1 MSINFDRAQA
11 DYYQIDDDTFEN
23 FENRLKDEFSFS
35 NDNSELYMDEKGIL
49 NIKQNNTQ
57 QTIQDS
63 TKTSSN
69 TDKIIVVTKQRKSSK
84 IKFETKTNP
93 ILEEEINKIIIN
105 KMNINPEDK
114 LKFLLDINPKDI
126 RILKIK
132 DELINDVLND
142 ESKRKCV
149 EEKIAFK
156 VENRHILGIK
166 RNDDSIEPNRR
177 KSKSD
182 NIIKKIKNRII
193 DFLLSF
199 VNKLINSLYSKDKI
213 NQILS
218 KLNLPLIKSQ
228 NEDVLKKIDDKI
240 VANHTNKS
248 YNLEFLSFKL
258 KGLLSK
264 KNSERYSIPD
274 NYNELIISEL
284 LKDDENKDIF
294 NFVFNEIDI
303 EAWLQIFTYQ
313 KELECYMKNSLANEE
328 HELKLKENI
337 VRIDEYL
344 MKYLNSEK
352 DDKIY
357 YHCFLLLLYNFRI
370 YLSNKKGRNCFNKYS
385 D

>member
-23 FENRLKDEFSFS
+23 FENRLEDEFSFS

-84 IKFETKTNP
+84 IKFKIKTNP
-93 ILEEEINKIIIN
+93 VLEEEINKIIIN
-105 KMNINPEDK
+105 KMNINQEDK

-132 DELINDVLND
+132 DELINN
-142 ESKRKCV
+142 ESKSEYL

-156 VENRHILGIK
+156 VENGQILGIK
-166 RNDDSIEPNRR
+166 RNDDSIESNRR

-228 NEDVLKKIDDKI
+228 NEDVLKKIDHKI
-240 VANHTNKS
+240 VANQTSKS
-248 YNLEFLSFKL
+248 YNLKFLSFKL
-258 KGLLSK
+258 KDLLSK
-264 KNSERYSIPD
+264 MNSERYNIPD

-328 HELKLKENI
+328 YEIKLKENMI
-337 VRIDEYL
+337 RIDGYL
-344 MKYLNSEK
+344 IKYLNSEK

-370 YLSNKKGRNCFNKYS
+370 YLSNKKGMNF
-385 D
+385 

>member
-1 MSINFDRAQA
+1 MSITFDREPA

-23 FENRLKDEFSFS
+23 FENRFEDEFSFS
-35 NDNSELYMDEKGIL
+35 NDNSDLYMDEKGIL

-93 ILEEEINKIIIN
+93 VLEEEINKIIIN
-105 KMNINPEDK
+105 KMNLNPEDK

-132 DELINDVLND
+132 DELINN

-156 VENRHILGIK
+156 VENGQILGIK
-166 RNDDSIEPNRR
+166 RNDDSIESNRR

-328 HELKLKENI
+328 HELKLKENMI
-337 VRIDEYL
+337 RIDEYL

-370 YLSNKKGRNCFNKYS
+370 YLSNKKGMNF
-385 D
+385 

>member
-23 FENRLKDEFSFS
+23 FENRFEDEFSFR
-35 NDNSELYMDEKGIL
+35 NDNSDLYMDEKGIF

-84 IKFETKTNP
+84 IKFKIKTNP

-105 KMNINPEDK
+105 KMNINQEDK

-132 DELINDVLND
+132 DELIND
-142 ESKRKCV
+142 ESKRKYL

-156 VENRHILGIK
+156 VENGQILGIK
-166 RNDDSIEPNRR
+166 RNDDSIESNRR

-228 NEDVLKKIDDKI
+228 NEDVLKKIDHKI
-240 VANHTNKS
+240 VVNHTNKS
-248 YNLEFLSFKL
+248 YNLKFLSFKL
-258 KGLLSK
+258 KDLLSK
-264 KNSERYSIPD
+264 MNSERYSIPD

-294 NFVFNEIDI
+294 NFVFNEINI

-328 HELKLKENI
+328 HEIKLKENMI
-337 VRIDEYL
+337 RIDGYL

-370 YLSNKKGRNCFNKYS
+370 YLSNKKGMNF
-385 D
+385 

>member
-1 MSINFDRAQA
+1 MINFNSEQ
-11 DYYQIDDDTFEN
+11 DYFYQNDEIFGEAEATFE
-23 FENRLKDEFSFS
+23 DDFSFR
-35 NDNSELYMDEKGIL
+35 NDNSDLYMDEKGNL

-132 DELINDVLND
+132 DELIND
-142 ESKRKCV
+142 ESKGEYI

-156 VENRHILGIK
+156 VENGQILGIK
-166 RNDDSIEPNRR
+166 RNDDSIESNRR

-228 NEDVLKKIDDKI
+228 NEDILKKIDHKI

-248 YNLEFLSFKL
+248 YNLKFLSFKL
-258 KGLLSK
+258 KDLLSK
-264 KNSERYSIPD
+264 MNSERYSIPD

-328 HELKLKENI
+328 HEIKLKENMI
-337 VRIDEYL
+337 RIDGYL

>member
-1 MSINFDRAQA
+1 MSINFDREPA
-11 DYYQIDDDTFEN
+11 DYYHIDDDTFVN
-23 FENRLKDEFSFS
+23 FENRFEDEFSFR
-35 NDNSELYMDEKGIL
+35 NDNSDLYMDEKGIF

-84 IKFETKTNP
+84 IKFEAKTNP

-105 KMNINPEDK
+105 KMNINQEDK

-132 DELINDVLND
+132 EELIND
-142 ESKRKCV
+142 ESKRKYL

-156 VENRHILGIK
+156 VENGQILGIK
-166 RNDDSIEPNRR
+166 RNDDSIESNRR

-228 NEDVLKKIDDKI
+228 NEDVLKKIDHKI

-248 YNLEFLSFKL
+248 YNLKFLSFKL
-258 KGLLSK
+258 KDLLSK
-264 KNSERYSIPD
+264 MNSERYSIPD

-313 KELECYMKNSLANEE
+313 KELECYTKNSLANEE
-328 HELKLKENI
+328 HEIKLKENMI
-337 VRIDEYL
+337 RIDGYL

>member
-1 MSINFDRAQA
+1 MSITFDREPA

-23 FENRLKDEFSFS
+23 FENRFEDEFSFS
-35 NDNSELYMDEKGIL
+35 NDNSDLYMDEKGIL

-93 ILEEEINKIIIN
+93 VLEEEINKIIIN
-105 KMNINPEDK
+105 KMNLNPEDK

-132 DELINDVLND
+132 DELINN

-156 VENRHILGIK
+156 VENGQILGIK
-166 RNDDSIEPNRR
+166 RNDDSIESNRR

-228 NEDVLKKIDDKI
+228 NEDVLKKIDHKI

-258 KGLLSK
+258 KDLLSK
-264 KNSERYSIPD
+264 MNSERYSIPD

-313 KELECYMKNSLANEE
+313 KELECYTKNSLANEE
-328 HELKLKENI
+328 HEIKLKENMI
-337 VRIDEYL
+337 RIDGYL

>member
-23 FENRLKDEFSFS
+23 FENRLEDEFSFS
-35 NDNSELYMDEKGIL
+35 NDNSDLYMDEKGIF

-105 KMNINPEDK
+105 KMNINQEDK

-132 DELINDVLND
+132 EELIND
-142 ESKRKCV
+142 ESKRKYL

-156 VENRHILGIK
+156 VENGQILGKK
-166 RNDDSIEPNRR
+166 RNDDSIEPNSR

-193 DFLLSF
+193 VFLLSF

-228 NEDVLKKIDDKI
+228 NEDVLKKIDHKI

-248 YNLEFLSFKL
+248 YNLKFLSFKL
-258 KGLLSK
+258 KDLLSK
-264 KNSERYSIPD
+264 MNSERYSIPD

-313 KELECYMKNSLANEE
+313 KELECYTKNSLANEE
-328 HELKLKENI
+328 HEIKLKENMI
-337 VRIDEYL
+337 RIDGYL

>member
-1 MSINFDRAQA
+1 MSITFDRAQA
-11 DYYQIDDDTFEN
+11 DYYQIDGDTFEN
-23 FENRLKDEFSFS
+23 FENRLEDEFSFS

-49 NIKQNNTQ
+49 NIKQNNTK

-84 IKFETKTNP
+84 IKFEAKTNP

-105 KMNINPEDK
+105 KMNINQEDK

-132 DELINDVLND
+132 DELIND
-142 ESKRKCV
+142 ESKGEYI

-156 VENRHILGIK
+156 VENGQILGIK
-166 RNDDSIEPNRR
+166 RNDDSIESNRR

-228 NEDVLKKIDDKI
+228 NEDVLKKIDHKI
-240 VANHTNKS
+240 VANQTSKS
-248 YNLEFLSFKL
+248 YNLKFLSYTL
-258 KGLLSK
+258 TDILYK

-294 NFVFNEIDI
+294 NFVFNKIDI

-370 YLSNKKGRNCFNKYS
+370 YLSNKKGMNF
-385 D
+385 

>member
-23 FENRLKDEFSFS
+23 FENRFEDEFSFS

-132 DELINDVLND
+132 DELIND
-142 ESKRKCV
+142 ESKGEYL
-149 EEKIAFK
+149 EEKITFK
-156 VENRHILGIK
+156 VENGQILGIK
-166 RNDDSIEPNRR
+166 RNDDSIESNRR

-228 NEDVLKKIDDKI
+228 NEDVLKKIDHKI

-248 YNLEFLSFKL
+248 YNLKFLSFKL
-258 KGLLSK
+258 KDLLSK
-264 KNSERYSIPD
+264 MNSERYSIPD

-370 YLSNKKGRNCFNKYS
+370 YLSNKKGRNRFNKYS

>member
-23 FENRLKDEFSFS
+23 FENRLEDEFSFS
-35 NDNSELYMDEKGIL
+35 NDNSDLYMDEKGCM

-69 TDKIIVVTKQRKSSK
+69 TDKIIVVTKQRKSSR

-132 DELINDVLND
+132 DELIND
-142 ESKRKCV
+142 EIKRKYLK
-149 EEKIAFK
+149 EKIAFK
-156 VENRHILGIK
+156 VENGQILGIK
-166 RNDDSIEPNRR
+166 RNDDSIESNRR

-228 NEDVLKKIDDKI
+228 NEDVLKKIDHKI
-240 VANHTNKS
+240 VANQTSKS
-248 YNLEFLSFKL
+248 YNLKFLSYKL
-258 KGLLSK
+258 KDLLSK
-264 KNSERYSIPD
+264 MNSERYSIPD

-294 NFVFNEIDI
+294 NLVFNEIDI

-313 KELECYMKNSLANEE
+313 KELECSTKNSLANEE
-328 HELKLKENI
+328 HEIKLKENMI
-337 VRIDEYL
+337 RIDGYL

>member
-1 MSINFDRAQA
+1 MSINFDSAQA

-23 FENRLKDEFSFS
+23 FENRLEDEFSFS
-35 NDNSELYMDEKGIL
+35 NDNSDLYMDEKGIF

-57 QTIQDS
+57 QTIQDP

-69 TDKIIVVTKQRKSSK
+69 TDKIIVLTKQRKSSR

-93 ILEEEINKIIIN
+93 VLEEEINKIIIN
-105 KMNINPEDK
+105 KMNINQEDK

-132 DELINDVLND
+132 DELIND
-142 ESKRKCV
+142 ESKGKYI

-156 VENRHILGIK
+156 VENGQILGIK
-166 RNDDSIEPNRR
+166 RNDNSIESNRR

-228 NEDVLKKIDDKI
+228 NEDVLKKIDHKI

-248 YNLEFLSFKL
+248 YNLKFLSFKL
-258 KGLLSK
+258 KDLLSK
-264 KNSERYSIPD
+264 MNSERYSIPD

-328 HELKLKENI
+328 HELKLKENMI
-337 VRIDEYL
+337 RIDEYL

-370 YLSNKKGRNCFNKYS
+370 YLSNKKGRNCFNKYP

>member
-1 MSINFDRAQA
+1 MSINFDSAQA

-23 FENRLKDEFSFS
+23 FENRLEDEFSFS
-35 NDNSELYMDEKGIL
+35 NDNSDLYMDEKGIF

-84 IKFETKTNP
+84 IKFKIKTNP
-93 ILEEEINKIIIN
+93 VLEEEINKIIIN
-105 KMNINPEDK
+105 KMNINQEDK

-132 DELINDVLND
+132 DELIND
-142 ESKRKCV
+142 ESKGKYI

-156 VENRHILGIK
+156 VENGQILGIK
-166 RNDDSIEPNRR
+166 RNDDSIESNRR

-228 NEDVLKKIDDKI
+228 NEDVLKKIDHKI
-240 VANHTNKS
+240 VVNHTNKS
-248 YNLEFLSFKL
+248 YNLEFLSYKL
-258 KGLLSK
+258 KDLLSK

-294 NFVFNEIDI
+294 NFVFNEINI

>member
-1 MSINFDRAQA
+1 MSINFDSAQA

-23 FENRLKDEFSFS
+23 FENRLEDEFSFS
-35 NDNSELYMDEKGIL
+35 NDNSDLYMDEKGIF

-93 ILEEEINKIIIN
+93 VLEEEINKIIIN
-105 KMNINPEDK
+105 KMNINQEDK

-132 DELINDVLND
+132 DELIND
-142 ESKRKCV
+142 ESKGEYI

-156 VENRHILGIK
+156 VENGQILGIK

-228 NEDVLKKIDDKI
+228 NEDVLKKIDHKI

-248 YNLEFLSFKL
+248 YNLKFLSFKL
-258 KGLLSK
+258 KDLLSK
-264 KNSERYSIPD
+264 MNSERYSIPD

-370 YLSNKKGRNCFNKYS
+370 YLSNKKGMNF
-385 D
+385 

>member
-1 MSINFDRAQA
+1 MSINFDSAQA

-23 FENRLKDEFSFS
+23 FENRLEDEFSFS

-132 DELINDVLND
+132 DELINN
-142 ESKRKCV
+142 EIKRKYLK
-149 EEKIAFK
+149 EKIAFK
-156 VENRHILGIK
+156 VENGQILGIK
-166 RNDDSIEPNRR
+166 RNDDYIESNRR

-228 NEDVLKKIDDKI
+228 NEDVLKKIDHKI
-240 VANHTNKS
+240 VVNHTNNS

-370 YLSNKKGRNCFNKYS
+370 YLSNKKGMNF
-385 D
+385 

>member
-1 MSINFDRAQA
+1 MTINFEDAPT

-23 FENRLKDEFSFS
+23 FENRLKDEFSFG
-35 NDNSELYMDEKGIL
+35 NDNSDLYMDEKGCM

-93 ILEEEINKIIIN
+93 VLEEEINKIIIN
-105 KMNINPEDK
+105 KMNINQEDK

-132 DELINDVLND
+132 DELIND
-142 ESKRKCV
+142 ESKGEYI

-156 VENRHILGIK
+156 VENGQILGIK

-199 VNKLINSLYSKDKI
+199 ANKLINSLYSKDKI

-228 NEDVLKKIDDKI
+228 NEDVLKKIDHKI
-240 VANHTNKS
+240 VANQTSKS
-248 YNLEFLSFKL
+248 YNLKFLSFKL

>member
-23 FENRLKDEFSFS
+23 FENRFEDEFSFR
-35 NDNSELYMDEKGIL
+35 NDNSDLYMDEKGIF

-84 IKFETKTNP
+84 IKFKIKTNP

-105 KMNINPEDK
+105 KMNINQEDK

-132 DELINDVLND
+132 DELIND
-142 ESKRKCV
+142 ESKGKYI

-156 VENRHILGIK
+156 VENGQILGIK
-166 RNDDSIEPNRR
+166 RNDDSIESNRR

-228 NEDVLKKIDDKI
+228 NEDVLKKIDHKI

-313 KELECYMKNSLANEE
+313 KELECYTKNSLANEE
-328 HELKLKENI
+328 HELKLKENMI
-337 VRIDEYL
+337 RIDEYL

>member
-1 MSINFDRAQA
+1 MSINFDSAQA

-23 FENRLKDEFSFS
+23 FENRLEDEFSFS

-132 DELINDVLND
+132 DELINN
-142 ESKRKCV
+142 EIKRKYLK
-149 EEKIAFK
+149 EKIAFK
-156 VENRHILGIK
+156 VENGQILGIK
-166 RNDDSIEPNRR
+166 RNDDYIESNRR

-228 NEDVLKKIDDKI
+228 NEDVLKKIDHKI
-240 VANHTNKS
+240 VVNHTNNS

>member
-23 FENRLKDEFSFS
+23 FENRLEDEFSFS

-132 DELINDVLND
+132 DELIND
-142 ESKRKCV
+142 ESKGKYI

-156 VENRHILGIK
+156 VENGQILGIK
-166 RNDDSIEPNRR
+166 RNDDSIESNRR

-228 NEDVLKKIDDKI
+228 NEDVLKKIDHKI

-248 YNLEFLSFKL
+248 YNLKFLSFKL
-258 KGLLSK
+258 KDLLSK
-264 KNSERYSIPD
+264 MNSERYSIPD

>member
-1 MSINFDRAQA
+1 MSINFDREPA

-23 FENRLKDEFSFS
+23 FENRFEDEFSFR
-35 NDNSELYMDEKGIL
+35 NDNSDLYMDEKGIF

-69 TDKIIVVTKQRKSSK
+69 TDKIIVLTKQRKSSK

-93 ILEEEINKIIIN
+93 VLEEEINKIIIN

-132 DELINDVLND
+132 DELIND
-142 ESKRKCV
+142 ESKGEYI
-149 EEKIAFK
+149 EEKITFK
-156 VENRHILGIK
+156 VENGQILGIK

-313 KELECYMKNSLANEE
+313 KELECYTKNSLANEE
-328 HELKLKENI
+328 HEIKLKENMI
-337 VRIDEYL
+337 RIDGYL

-370 YLSNKKGRNCFNKYS
+370 YLSNKKGRNCFNKYP

>member
-1 MSINFDRAQA
+1 MIDFGGGQDCF
-11 DYYQIDDDTFEN
+11 YQN
-23 FENRLKDEFSFS
+23 DEIFG
-35 NDNSELYMDEKGIL
+35 EAG
-49 NIKQNNTQ
+49 
-57 QTIQDS
+57 
-63 TKTSSN
+63 
-69 TDKIIVVTKQRKSSK
+69 VTKQRKSSK

-105 KMNINPEDK
+105 KMNINQEDK

-156 VENRHILGIK
+156 VENGQILGIK
-166 RNDDSIEPNRR
+166 RNDDSIESNRR

-228 NEDVLKKIDDKI
+228 NEDVLKKIDHKI

-248 YNLEFLSFKL
+248 YNLKFLSFKL
-258 KGLLSK
+258 KDLLSK
-264 KNSERYSIPD
+264 MNSERYSIPD

-313 KELECYMKNSLANEE
+313 KELECYTKNSLANEE
-328 HELKLKENI
+328 HEIKLKENMI
-337 VRIDEYL
+337 RIDGYL

-370 YLSNKKGRNCFNKYS
+370 YLSNKKGMNF
-385 D
+385 

>member
-1 MSINFDRAQA
+1 MSINFDRALA
-11 DYYQIDDDTFEN
+11 DYYQNDDDTLEN
-23 FENRLKDEFSFS
+23 FENRFEDEFSFS

-84 IKFETKTNP
+84 IKFKTKTNP

-105 KMNINPEDK
+105 KMNINQEDK

-132 DELINDVLND
+132 DELIND
-142 ESKRKCV
+142 ESKGEYL

-156 VENRHILGIK
+156 VENGQILGIK
-166 RNDDSIEPNRR
+166 RNDDYIESNRR

-228 NEDVLKKIDDKI
+228 NEDVLKKIDHKI

-248 YNLEFLSFKL
+248 YNLKFLSFKL
-258 KGLLSK
+258 KDLLSK
-264 KNSERYSIPD
+264 MNSERYSIPD

-313 KELECYMKNSLANEE
+313 KELECYTKNSLANEE

>member
-1 MSINFDRAQA
+1 MSINFDSAQA

-23 FENRLKDEFSFS
+23 FENRLEDEFSFR
-35 NDNSELYMDEKGIL
+35 NDNSDPHTDEKGKL

-69 TDKIIVVTKQRKSSK
+69 TDKIIVVTKQRKSSR

-105 KMNINPEDK
+105 KMNINQEDK

-132 DELINDVLND
+132 DELIND
-142 ESKRKCV
+142 ESKGKYI

-156 VENRHILGIK
+156 VENGQILGIK
-166 RNDDSIEPNRR
+166 RNDDSIESNRR

-228 NEDVLKKIDDKI
+228 NEDVLKKIDHKI

-248 YNLEFLSFKL
+248 YNLKFLSFKL
-258 KGLLSK
+258 KDLLSK
-264 KNSERYSIPD
+264 MNSERYSIPD

-303 EAWLQIFTYQ
+303 EACLQIFTYQ
-313 KELECYMKNSLANEE
+313 KELECYTKNSLANEE
-328 HELKLKENI
+328 HEIKLKENMI
-337 VRIDEYL
+337 RIDGYL

>member
-1 MSINFDRAQA
+1 MSINFDSAQA

-23 FENRLKDEFSFS
+23 FENRFEDEFSFR
-35 NDNSELYMDEKGIL
+35 NDNSDLYMDEKGCM

-93 ILEEEINKIIIN
+93 VLEEEINKIIIN
-105 KMNINPEDK
+105 KMNINQEDK

-132 DELINDVLND
+132 DELIND
-142 ESKRKCV
+142 ESKGECV

-156 VENRHILGIK
+156 VENGQILGIK
-166 RNDDSIEPNRR
+166 RNDDSIESNRR

-199 VNKLINSLYSKDKI
+199 VNKLINSLYSKDKL

-228 NEDVLKKIDDKI
+228 NEDVLKKIEHKI
-240 VANHTNKS
+240 VVNHTNNS
-248 YNLEFLSFKL
+248 YNLKFLSFKL
-258 KGLLSK
+258 KDLLSK
-264 KNSERYSIPD
+264 MNSERYSIPD

-352 DDKIY
+352 NDKIY

-370 YLSNKKGRNCFNKYS
+370 YLSNKKGRNCFNKYP

>member
-1 MSINFDRAQA
+1 MSINFDSAQA

-23 FENRLKDEFSFS
+23 FENRLEDEFSFS
-35 NDNSELYMDEKGIL
+35 NDNSDLYMDEKGIF

-105 KMNINPEDK
+105 KMNINQEDK

-132 DELINDVLND
+132 DELIND
-142 ESKRKCV
+142 ESKGKYI

-156 VENRHILGIK
+156 VENGQILGIK
-166 RNDDSIEPNRR
+166 RNDDSIESNRR

-228 NEDVLKKIDDKI
+228 NEDVLKKIDHKI

-248 YNLEFLSFKL
+248 YNLKFLSFKL
-258 KGLLSK
+258 KDLLSK
-264 KNSERYSIPD
+264 MNSERYSIPD

-328 HELKLKENI
+328 HELKLKENMI
-337 VRIDEYL
+337 RIDEYL

-370 YLSNKKGRNCFNKYS
+370 YLSNKKGRNCFNKYP

>member
-1 MSINFDRAQA
+1 MSINFDSAQA

-23 FENRLKDEFSFS
+23 FENRLEDEFSFS

-69 TDKIIVVTKQRKSSK
+69 TDKIIVVTKQRKSSR

-105 KMNINPEDK
+105 KMNINQEYK

-132 DELINDVLND
+132 DELIND

-156 VENRHILGIK
+156 VENGQILGIK
-166 RNDDSIEPNRR
+166 RNDDYIESNRR

-228 NEDVLKKIDDKI
+228 NEDVLKKIDHKI
-240 VANHTNKS
+240 VANQTSKS
-248 YNLEFLSFKL
+248 YNLKFLSSTL
-258 KGLLSK
+258 KDLLSK
-264 KNSERYSIPD
+264 MNSERYSIPD

-313 KELECYMKNSLANEE
+313 KELECYTKNSLANEE
-328 HELKLKENI
+328 HEIKLKENMI
-337 VRIDEYL
+337 RIDGYL

>member
-1 MSINFDRAQA
+1 MSINFDREPA

-23 FENRLKDEFSFS
+23 FENRFEDEFSFR
-35 NDNSELYMDEKGIL
+35 NDNSDLYMDEKGIF

-84 IKFETKTNP
+84 IKFKIKTNP

-105 KMNINPEDK
+105 KMNINQEDK

-132 DELINDVLND
+132 DELIND
-142 ESKRKCV
+142 ESKGEYI

-228 NEDVLKKIDDKI
+228 NEDVLKKIDHKI

-248 YNLEFLSFKL
+248 YNLKFLSFKL
-258 KGLLSK
+258 KDLLSK
-264 KNSERYSIPD
+264 MNSEKYSIPD

-313 KELECYMKNSLANEE
+313 KELECYTKNSLANEE
-328 HELKLKENI
+328 HEIKLKENMI
-337 VRIDEYL
+337 RIDGYL

>member
-1 MSINFDRAQA
+1 MINFNSEQ
-11 DYYQIDDDTFEN
+11 DYFYQNDEIFGEAEATFE
-23 FENRLKDEFSFS
+23 DDFSFR
-35 NDNSELYMDEKGIL
+35 NDNSDLYMDEKGIF

-69 TDKIIVVTKQRKSSK
+69 TDKIIVLTKQRKSSK

-93 ILEEEINKIIIN
+93 VLEEEINKIIIN
-105 KMNINPEDK
+105 KMNINQEDK

-132 DELINDVLND
+132 DELIND
-142 ESKRKCV
+142 ESKRKYL

-156 VENRHILGIK
+156 VENGQILGIK
-166 RNDDSIEPNRR
+166 RNDDSIESNRR

-199 VNKLINSLYSKDKI
+199 ANKLINSLYSKDKL

-228 NEDVLKKIDDKI
+228 NEDVLKKIDHKI

-248 YNLEFLSFKL
+248 YNLKFLSSTL
-258 KGLLSK
+258 TDILSK
-264 KNSERYSIPD
+264 MNSERYSIPD
-274 NYNELIISEL
+274 NYNKLIISEL

-303 EAWLQIFTYQ
+303 EALLQIFTYQ
-313 KELECYMKNSLANEE
+313 KELECYTKNSLANEE
-328 HELKLKENI
+328 HEIKLKENMI
-337 VRIDEYL
+337 RIDGYL
-344 MKYLNSEK
+344 MKYLNSKK

>member
-1 MSINFDRAQA
+1 MINFNSEQ
-11 DYYQIDDDTFEN
+11 DYFYQNDEIFGEAEATFE
-23 FENRLKDEFSFS
+23 DDFSFR
-35 NDNSELYMDEKGIL
+35 NDNSDLYMDEKGNL

-93 ILEEEINKIIIN
+93 VLEEEINEIIIN
-105 KMNINPEDK
+105 KMNLNQEDK

-132 DELINDVLND
+132 DELIND
-142 ESKRKCV
+142 ESKGKYI

-156 VENRHILGIK
+156 VENGQILGIK

-228 NEDVLKKIDDKI
+228 NEDVLKKIDHKI
-240 VANHTNKS
+240 VVNHTNNS
-248 YNLEFLSFKL
+248 YNLKFLSFKL
-258 KGLLSK
+258 KDLLSK
-264 KNSERYSIPD
+264 MNSERYSIPD

-313 KELECYMKNSLANEE
+313 KELECYTKNSLANEE
-328 HELKLKENI
+328 HEIKLKENI

-370 YLSNKKGRNCFNKYS
+370 YLSNKKGRNCFNKYP

>member
-1 MSINFDRAQA
+1 MSINFDREPA
-11 DYYQIDDDTFEN
+11 DYYHIDDDTFVN
-23 FENRLKDEFSFS
+23 FENRFEDEFSFR
-35 NDNSELYMDEKGIL
+35 NDNSDLYMDEKGIF

-84 IKFETKTNP
+84 IKFKIKTNP

-105 KMNINPEDK
+105 KMNINQEDK

-132 DELINDVLND
+132 DELIND
-142 ESKRKCV
+142 ESKGEYI

-199 VNKLINSLYSKDKI
+199 VNKLINSLYSRDKI

-228 NEDVLKKIDDKI
+228 NEDVLKKIDHKI

-313 KELECYMKNSLANEE
+313 KELECYTKNSLANEE
-328 HELKLKENI
+328 HEIKLKENMI
-337 VRIDEYL
+337 RIDGYL
-344 MKYLNSEK
+344 IKYLNSEK

>member
-1 MSINFDRAQA
+1 MSIIFDRALA
-11 DYYQIDDDTFEN
+11 DYYQNDDDTLEN
-23 FENRLKDEFSFS
+23 FENRFEDEFSFS

-69 TDKIIVVTKQRKSSK
+69 TDKIIVATKQRKSSK

-105 KMNINPEDK
+105 KMNINQEDK
-114 LKFLLDINPKDI
+114 LKLLLDINPKDI

-132 DELINDVLND
+132 DELIND
-142 ESKRKCV
+142 ESKRKYL

-156 VENRHILGIK
+156 VENGQILGIK
-166 RNDDSIEPNRR
+166 RNDDSIESNRR

-228 NEDVLKKIDDKI
+228 NEDVLKKIDHKI

-328 HELKLKENI
+328 HEIKLKENI

-370 YLSNKKGRNCFNKYS
+370 YLSNKKGMNF
-385 D
+385 

>member
-1 MSINFDRAQA
+1 MENANKDKVNLING
-11 DYYQIDDDTFEN
+11 
-23 FENRLKDEFSFS
+23 S
-35 NDNSELYMDEKGIL
+35 DEKGNI
-49 NIKQNNTQ
+49 NIKQNNTK

-69 TDKIIVVTKQRKSSK
+69 TDKIIVVTKQRKSSR

-93 ILEEEINKIIIN
+93 VLEEEINKIIIN
-105 KMNINPEDK
+105 KMNINQEDK

-132 DELINDVLND
+132 DELIND
-142 ESKRKCV
+142 ESKGEYL

-156 VENRHILGIK
+156 VENGQILGIK
-166 RNDDSIEPNRR
+166 RNDDSIESNRR

-248 YNLEFLSFKL
+248 YNLKFLSFKL
-258 KGLLSK
+258 KDLLSK
-264 KNSERYSIPD
+264 MNSEKYSIPD

-313 KELECYMKNSLANEE
+313 KELECYTKNSLANEE
-328 HELKLKENI
+328 HEIKLKENMI
-337 VRIDEYL
+337 RIDGYL

-370 YLSNKKGRNCFNKYS
+370 YLSNKKGRNCFNKYP

>member
-1 MSINFDRAQA
+1 MSINFDSAQA

-23 FENRLKDEFSFS
+23 FENRFEDEFSFR
-35 NDNSELYMDEKGIL
+35 NDNSDLYMDEKGIF

-69 TDKIIVVTKQRKSSK
+69 IDKIIVVTKQRKSSK

-93 ILEEEINKIIIN
+93 VLEEEINKIIIN
-105 KMNINPEDK
+105 KMNINQEDK

-132 DELINDVLND
+132 DELINN
-142 ESKRKCV
+142 ESKSEYL

-156 VENRHILGIK
+156 VENGQILGIK
-166 RNDDSIEPNRR
+166 RNDDYIESNRR

-182 NIIKKIKNRII
+182 DIIKKIKNRII

-228 NEDVLKKIDDKI
+228 NEDVLKKIDHKI

-248 YNLEFLSFKL
+248 YNLKFLSFKL
-258 KGLLSK
+258 KDLLSK
-264 KNSERYSIPD
+264 MNSERYSIPD

-328 HELKLKENI
+328 HEIKLKENMI
-337 VRIDEYL
+337 RIDGYL

>member
-1 MSINFDRAQA
+1 MSINFDREPA

-23 FENRLKDEFSFS
+23 FENRFEDEFSFR
-35 NDNSELYMDEKGIL
+35 NDNSDLYMDEKGIF

-105 KMNINPEDK
+105 KMNINQEDK

-132 DELINDVLND
+132 DELIND
-142 ESKRKCV
+142 ESKGEYI

-156 VENRHILGIK
+156 VENGQILGIK
-166 RNDDSIEPNRR
+166 RNDDSIESNRR

-228 NEDVLKKIDDKI
+228 NEDVLKKIDHKI

-248 YNLEFLSFKL
+248 YNLKFLSFKL
-258 KGLLSK
+258 KDLLSK
-264 KNSERYSIPD
+264 MNSERYSIPD

-328 HELKLKENI
+328 HEIKLKENMI
-337 VRIDEYL
+337 RIDGYL

>member
-1 MSINFDRAQA
+1 MSINFDSAQA

-23 FENRLKDEFSFS
+23 FENRLEDEFSFS
-35 NDNSELYMDEKGIL
+35 NDNSDLYMDEKGIF

-105 KMNINPEDK
+105 KMNINQEDK

-132 DELINDVLND
+132 EELIND
-142 ESKRKCV
+142 ESKRKYL

-156 VENRHILGIK
+156 VENGQILGIK

-228 NEDVLKKIDDKI
+228 NEDVLKKIDHKI

-248 YNLEFLSFKL
+248 YNLKFLSFKL
-258 KGLLSK
+258 KDLLSK
-264 KNSERYSIPD
+264 MNSERYSIPD

-370 YLSNKKGRNCFNKYS
+370 YLSNKKGMNF
-385 D
+385 

>member
-1 MSINFDRAQA
+1 MSINFDSAQA

-23 FENRLKDEFSFS
+23 FENRLEDEFSFS
-35 NDNSELYMDEKGIL
+35 NDNSDLYMDEKGIF
-49 NIKQNNTQ
+49 NIKQNNTK

-84 IKFETKTNP
+84 IKFEAKTNP

-132 DELINDVLND
+132 DELINN
-142 ESKRKCV
+142 ESKSEYL

-156 VENRHILGIK
+156 VENGQILGIK

-228 NEDVLKKIDDKI
+228 NEDVLKKIDHKI
-240 VANHTNKS
+240 VVNHTNNS
-248 YNLEFLSFKL
+248 YNLEFLSYKL
-258 KGLLSK
+258 KDLLSK

-313 KELECYMKNSLANEE
+313 KELECYTKNSLANEE
-328 HELKLKENI
+328 HELKLKENMI
-337 VRIDEYL
+337 RIDEYL

>member
-1 MSINFDRAQA
+1 MSIIFDRALA
-11 DYYQIDDDTFEN
+11 DYYQNDDDTLEN
-23 FENRLKDEFSFS
+23 FENRFEDEFSFS

-84 IKFETKTNP
+84 IKFKIKTNP

-132 DELINDVLND
+132 DELIND
-142 ESKRKCV
+142 ESKGEYL

-156 VENRHILGIK
+156 VENGQILGIK
-166 RNDDSIEPNRR
+166 RNDDSIESNRR

-264 KNSERYSIPD
+264 MNSERYSIPD

-370 YLSNKKGRNCFNKYS
+370 YLSNKKGMNF
-385 D
+385 

>member
-23 FENRLKDEFSFS
+23 FKNRLEDEFSFS
-35 NDNSELYMDEKGIL
+35 NDNSDLYMDEKGIF

-84 IKFETKTNP
+84 IKFKIKTNP

-105 KMNINPEDK
+105 KMNINQEDK

-132 DELINDVLND
+132 DELIND
-142 ESKRKCV
+142 ESKRKYL

-156 VENRHILGIK
+156 VENGQILGIK

-199 VNKLINSLYSKDKI
+199 VNKLINSLYSKDKL

-228 NEDVLKKIDDKI
+228 NEDVLKKIDQKI
-240 VANHTNKS
+240 VTNHTNKS
-248 YNLEFLSFKL
+248 YNLKFLSFKL
-258 KGLLSK
+258 KDLLSK
-264 KNSERYSIPD
+264 MNSERYSIPD
-274 NYNELIISEL
+274 NYNKLIISEL

-303 EAWLQIFTYQ
+303 EALLQIFTYQ
-313 KELECYMKNSLANEE
+313 KELECYTKNSLANEE
-328 HELKLKENI
+328 HEIKLKENMI
-337 VRIDEYL
+337 RIDGYL

>member
-1 MSINFDRAQA
+1 MSIIFDRALA
-11 DYYQIDDDTFEN
+11 DYYQNDDDTLEN
-23 FENRLKDEFSFS
+23 FENRFEDEFSFR
-35 NDNSELYMDEKGIL
+35 NDNSDLYMDEKGIF

-69 TDKIIVVTKQRKSSK
+69 TDKIIVVTKQRKSSR

-93 ILEEEINKIIIN
+93 VLEEEINKIIIN
-105 KMNINPEDK
+105 KMNINQEDK

-132 DELINDVLND
+132 DELIND

-156 VENRHILGIK
+156 VENGQILGIK
-166 RNDDSIEPNRR
+166 RNDDSIESNRR

-228 NEDVLKKIDDKI
+228 NEDVLKKIDHKI

-248 YNLEFLSFKL
+248 YNLKFLSFKL
-258 KGLLSK
+258 KDLLSK
-264 KNSERYSIPD
+264 MNSERYSIPD

-313 KELECYMKNSLANEE
+313 KELECYTKNSLANEE
-328 HELKLKENI
+328 HEIKLKENMI
-337 VRIDEYL
+337 RIDGYL

-352 DDKIY
+352 DDNIY